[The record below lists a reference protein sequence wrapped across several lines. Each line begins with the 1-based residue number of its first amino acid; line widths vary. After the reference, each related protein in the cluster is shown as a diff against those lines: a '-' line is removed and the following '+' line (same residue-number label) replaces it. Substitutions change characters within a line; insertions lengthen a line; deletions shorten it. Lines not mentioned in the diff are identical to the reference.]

1 MSVQAGRIT
10 RVNFASVDADPHTA
24 TVVSVPVSGISPA
37 VFFAVLPLP
46 IIVVHSELEA
56 RIVVPPLFHASA
68 IAFIIADN
76 SGRRTGRAECKR
88 SRTS

>member
-10 RVNFASVDADPHTA
+10 RVNFASVDADPRHG
-24 TVVSVPVSGISPA
+24 SIRPVSGISPA

-46 IIVVHSELEA
+46 IIVVHSEFEA